1 MSDFK
6 NEIDRI
12 VREQLAGS
20 AIDDV
25 RVTEEINDDGDLLL
39 KVTIVYSSKQLDT
52 DKMKGLV
59 RHLRSSLTEGRS
71 FTFPLVSYR
80 SKKDDMR
87 LAAA

>member
-1 MSDFK
+1 MADIK
-6 NEIDRI
+6 TEIERI

-20 AIDDV
+20 DIDDV
-25 RVTEEINDDGDLLL
+25 RVAEEYGDEGERFF

-59 RHLRSSLTEGRS
+59 RHLRNSLTEGRS

>member
-1 MSDFK
+1 MVDIK
-6 NEIDRI
+6 AEIERI

-25 RVTEEINDDGDLLL
+25 RVVDEYDDDGDHLL
-39 KVTIVYSSKQLDT
+39 KITIVYSSNLDK
-52 DKMKGLV
+52 DRMKGLV
-59 RHLRSSLTEGRS
+59 RHLRSSLTEGRR

-87 LAAA
+87 FAAA